1 MSSTTS
7 LQRTI
12 FRTVVLIVIGWVT
25 IYGSLT
31 ASILFSR
38 GMSLARQL
46 VAQRNLAAAYYL
58 KAYFTPLRSTAEF
71 LSSQD
76 IVRNLPRL
84 GLKEREEV
92 LGLYRALEAANPDL
106 YYVYSGY
113 EDGSLVINNYV
124 PPPGFD
130 PRVRPWY
137 TAALGSAPDLSPGI
151 PYQEIK
157 TGEWLVSISKVL
169 LDDEGNRVGV
179 VSIDAS
185 MERAAEFLR
194 ESITPYT
201 TSYSYVVNPRG
212 IILIH
217 HREELLGKN
226 LSDIIRPP
234 AAFTKTSSPFE
245 YRFEGVEKF
254 AHYTVLPDLGW
265 VVVTVLNKSE
275 VLLPLIHQITM
286 GFLVVALLAATS
298 GWAASRLL
306 TRHVITPLATLQA
319 DLERVISGAPG
330 VPLADYPDNEVG
342 QIAKG
347 VEQLTRT
354 ELYRK
359 NQALKALNTRLE
371 ILSTTDPLTS
381 IFNRRKLQEELTR
394 EYHRALRYG
403 SPFSLILIDL
413 DHFKT
418 INDTFGHGK
427 GDEVLIWTA
436 EILRTHLR
444 STDIVGRWGGEEFLV
459 LCPETRLSEAALIA
473 SKLGKEIARTSPLPS
488 CRVTISAG
496 VVSFSPGKS
505 LEDLLK
511 EADEKLYRAKGSGR
525 NTVIV

>member
-1 MSSTTS
+1 MSSTS

-12 FRTVVLIVIGWVT
+12 FRTVLLVVIGWVT

-38 GMSLARQL
+38 GITLARQL

-58 KAYFTPLRSTAEF
+58 KAYFTPVRSTAEF

-76 IVRNLPRL
+76 MVRNLPHL
-84 GLKEREEV
+84 DPKEREEV
-92 LGLYRALEAANPDL
+92 LGLYLALEAANPDIH
-106 YYVYSGY
+106 YVYSGY
-113 EDGSLVINNYV
+113 EDGSLVINNYD

-137 TAALGSAPDLSPGI
+137 TAALDSAPDLSPGI
-151 PYQEIK
+151 PYREIK
-157 TGEWLVSISKVL
+157 TREWLVSISKVL
-169 LDDEGNRVGV
+169 IDDEGNRVGV

-194 ESITPYT
+194 ETITPYT
-201 TSYSYVVNPRG
+201 TGYSYVVTPGG

-217 HREELLGKN
+217 HREELLGKH
-226 LSDIIRPP
+226 LSQVIRPP
-234 AAFTKTSSPFE
+234 VAFTEASSPFE

-265 VVVTVLNKSE
+265 VVISVLDKSE
-275 VLLPLIHQITM
+275 ILVPLIRQIAA
-286 GFLVVALLAATS
+286 GFLLVALLAAGS
-298 GWAASRLL
+298 GWAASRFL
-306 TRHVITPLATLQA
+306 TGHIITPLTTLRA
-319 DLERVISGAPG
+319 DLERVISGDPG

-342 QIAKG
+342 EIAKG
-347 VEQLTRT
+347 IEQITRT

-359 NQALKALNTRLE
+359 NQTLKALNTRLE
-371 ILSTTDPLTS
+371 ILSITDPLTS
-381 IFNRRKLQEELTR
+381 LFNRRKLQEELTR
-394 EYHRALRYG
+394 EYQRALRYG

-413 DHFKT
+413 DHFKA

-427 GDEVLIWTA
+427 GDEVLKWIA
-436 EILRTHLR
+436 EALRTQLR

-459 LCPETRLSEAALIA
+459 LCPETRLSEAGLIA
-473 SKLGKEIARTSPLPS
+473 TKLGNEIARTSPLPS
-488 CRVTISAG
+488 YRVTISAG
-496 VVSFSPGKS
+496 VASFSTGKS

-511 EADEKLYRAKGSGR
+511 EADKKLYRAKESGR
-525 NTVIV
+525 NTIIT